1 MYKHKDFD
9 YEPQHPRLK
18 NYTTCNACFHLDDR
32 FEHSAACGMLDRK
45 ECKQADAIWK
55 KIIAKGDRAD
65 FANAVKEL
73 VKKESIKKGKKLL
86 EELKKNNN
94 TKEYA
99 ALLDKLKDKY
109 HVVDVQG
116 EGLYQWFGPGDK
128 KKAMWML
135 KDWLEKVIYY
145 SIDPNGKFAGK
156 RGPVP
161 TLKDIASANTLG
173 TV

>member
-1 MYKHKDFD
+1 MYKHKDFE
-9 YEPQHPRLK
+9 YQPEHPRLK
-18 NYTTCNACFHLDDR
+18 NYTTCNACYHLDDR

-55 KIIAKGDRAD
+55 KIIAKKDRAD
-65 FANAVKEL
+65 FAKAVDEL
-73 VKKESIKKGKKLL
+73 VKKGSIKKGKKLL

-109 HVVDVQG
+109 HLLDVQG
-116 EGLYQWFGPGDK
+116 EGLYQWWDRNK
-128 KKAMWML
+128 KKSMWML
-135 KDWLEKVIYY
+135 FDWLDRVIRY
-145 SIDPNGKFAGK
+145 SIDPTGKYAGQ

-161 TLKDIASANTLG
+161 TLKDIASANTVG